1 MFLHFQL
8 LASLIGGKTH
18 CLSPFHLSQDMIE
31 QLQNTDKSYI
41 YPLFNTYDFF
51 LLSLFFTGWQYTATR
66 VPHFA
71 SCSSSNMNAALSE
84 SLKTKNTK
92 NAAIKN
98 TKYINWKIKR
108 YKLKETRRGQVLLSC
123 VNRTEAELEDATLS
137 VDLLCRR
144 NPNLKTQLVWPKRK
158 CTMSVSALAR
168 SKVLVVT
175 WTDLLSMLL

>member
-1 MFLHFQL
+1 MQYTWFFPTFTFLQRML
-8 LASLIGGKTH
+8 V
-18 CLSPFHLSQDMIE
+18 
-31 QLQNTDKSYI
+31 
-41 YPLFNTYDFF
+41 
-51 LLSLFFTGWQYTATR
+51 TATR

-108 YKLKETRRGQVLLSC
+108 YKLKETRRGQVLLSW

-158 CTMSVSALAR
+158 CTMSVSALDPWVLLKVTGGYMDRPYFYVYR
-168 SKVLVVT
+168 SIRIT
-175 WTDLLSMLL
+175 